1 MLIPQIGCNTF
12 GSWDFIRVPAP
23 AARMTTAAGRLTV
36 TWRAPWLAAWLAAP
50 GRGHGHDRSRGAGE
64 RSSLARPSQDT
75 VSRRAEAGI
84 GGSATGVTVRDH
96 ARWLGQGRSERF
108 RSNSTNK
115 LGFLSDQQR
124 PLPWGYL
131 VLPVLSRSSPISVY
145 LKRLPARVEPQI
157 GRHDRGVRALQRSHS
172 APVACP

>member
-23 AARMTTAAGRLTV
+23 AARMTAAAGRLTV

-75 VSRRAEAGI
+75 FSGPPRRTRARSMTGI
-84 GGSATGVTVRDH
+84 TLPSVT
-96 ARWLGQGRSERF
+96 
-108 RSNSTNK
+108 T
-115 LGFLSDQQR
+115 SD
-124 PLPWGYL
+124 G
-131 VLPVLSRSSPISVY
+131 
-145 LKRLPARVEPQI
+145 
-157 GRHDRGVRALQRSHS
+157 
-172 APVACP
+172 